1 MDIVG
6 WLLVGSLIAL
16 VVIAVVGP
24 QIKKESPGPILFKQT
39 RTGLNGKRF
48 MMLKLRTMYVNADE
62 RQAELMKENRLSD
75 GMMFKMDWVRASSVT
90 MSWTGKKS
98 CQANYYF

>member
-6 WLLVGSLIAL
+6 GLVGSLIAL

-39 RTGLNGKRF
+39 RIGLNGKRF
-48 MMLKLRTMYVNADE
+48 RMLKLRTMYVNVDE
-62 RQAELMKENRLSD
+62 RKAELMNNNRVSD
-75 GMMFKMDWVRASSVT
+75 GMIFKLDWDPRIVGNKIVD
-90 MSWTGKKS
+90 GK
-98 CQANYYF
+98 